1 MILRNVTQ
9 VVNVILSEVEH
20 PYSLLVFGVA
30 RVIAINWLRMEI
42 IQTFDSA
49 TVGLKRILIL
59 KLDVSFSGDEV

>member
-1 MILRNVTQ
+1 MTLRNVTQ

-30 RVIAINWLRMEI
+30 RAINWLRMEI

-49 TVGLKRILIL
+49 TVGLKCILIL
-59 KLDVSFSGDEV
+59 KLEVSFPGDEL